1 MAKGND
7 GNFLQHSVEVAVAER
22 LRAENPAGLHI
33 ALTHGM
39 APFEKFDLPLSA
51 PQRGLMRCH
60 LKLALRLSGRD
71 TQEDEPLI
79 VSAYRRT
86 RASDTHY
93 PNSAELLRA
102 IRGESGLAGGITETC
117 PTKYPVLA
125 RAWRGSSVNVCHASW
140 RSQVRDGGV
149 LACPDDLQTPWLFSM
164 DPMTFAKS
172 SQSTKPSH
180 ESCDDDKLHEAD
192 MTLLRRALTA
202 YAQSNQPGV
211 ATLFV
216 YGANPER
223 QQAFWQSA
231 KELAACVSTACPNS
245 GLHCYSLTHRGGNRN
260 LVALFYF
267 GLHLPHDFI
276 DEAVEE
282 IEDIALAAMVR
293 RAKPEREYANSETIM
308 SILEGRDGNEIRT
321 QL

>member
-39 APFEKFDLPLSA
+39 APFEALDVPLNV
-51 PQRGLMRCH
+51 PQRGLTRCY
-60 LKLALRLSGRD
+60 LNLALSLSGREQ
-71 TQEDEPLI
+71 QENEPL
-79 VSAYRRT
+79 VVTAYRRT
-86 RASDTHY
+86 CASGTHY

-102 IRGESGLAGGITETC
+102 ICGQSGLAGGITETC
-117 PTKYPVLA
+117 PAKYPILA

-140 RSQVRDGGV
+140 RSQVRGGGV

-172 SQSTKPSH
+172 SQGSKPNH

-192 MTLLRRALTA
+192 MPLLRRALTA

-211 ATLFV
+211 AALFV
-216 YGANPER
+216 YGVNPER
-223 QQAFWQSA
+223 QQAFWQFA
-231 KELAACVSTACPNS
+231 RQLAECVSTVCPNS
-245 GLHCYSLTHRGGNRN
+245 GLYCYSLVHRGGNRN
-260 LVALFYF
+260 LVALLYF

-282 IEDIALAAMVR
+282 IEDIPLAALVR
-293 RAKPEREYANSETIM
+293 RAKPKREYANSETIM
-308 SILEGRDGNEIRT
+308 SILEGRDGSDIRT